1 MCACV
6 VRVTKKTS
14 SPRQGWSKSSVS
26 AKSTKVLVNNVLRKA
41 IDDTLIR
48 CYDENEDLFA
58 EALAKDLRKP
68 RQEAVM
74 LEVTYFKPLFQRI
87 VFRLN
92 S

>member
-1 MCACV
+1 MEGCSA
-6 VRVTKKTS
+6 
-14 SPRQGWSKSSVS
+14 SVAVEVS
-26 AKSTKVLVNNVLRKA
+26 NKC
-41 IDDTLIR
+41 TLKRTMYMLTPIR

-74 LEVTYFKPLFQRI
+74 FEVTNSILCTVPTFDIKMKISLKI
-87 VFRLN
+87 VYRLN

>member
-1 MCACV
+1 MESDPA
-6 VRVTKKTS
+6 S
-14 SPRQGWSKSSVS
+14 G
-26 AKSTKVLVNNVLRKA
+26 A
-41 IDDTLIR
+41 IEVCSRCTLNSNINRCSIAILNR

-74 LEVTYFKPLFQRI
+74 FEVTI
-87 VFRLN
+87 SNHCSENENN